1 MNPPRKVI
9 SVVTPCYNE
18 EANVTEVY
26 ERVRTVFEI
35 DPRYS
40 YEHIFIDNSS
50 RDNTVVHLKDIASRD
65 LRVKVIVNARNFHTP
80 LPSF

>member
-18 EANVTEVY
+18 EANVIEVY
-26 ERVRTVFEI
+26 ERVKAVFES
-35 DPRYS
+35 DSRYS
-40 YEHIFIDNSS
+40 YEHIFI
-50 RDNTVVHLKDIASRD
+50 AQD
-65 LRVKVIVNARNFHTP
+65 LRVKAIVNARNFATP

>member
-1 MNPPRKVI
+1 MKPPRKVI

-26 ERVRTVFEI
+26 ERVKAVFEL
-35 DPRYS
+35 DSRYS
-40 YEHIFIDNSS
+40 YEHIFIPQ
-50 RDNTVVHLKDIASRD
+50 D
-65 LRVKVIVNARNFHTP
+65 LRVKVIVNARSFGTP